1 MTDKRSFVVCYPDPK
16 EAMEALERARFEFQ
30 CLLDYVAHAHPRA
43 LGDEYG
49 YQLEVL
55 REELDDEIQHV
66 WMKHL

>member
-1 MTDKRSFVVCYPDPK
+1 MTDKHSFFVCYPDPK

-55 REELDDEIQHV
+55 REELDDEIQSV

>member
-1 MTDKRSFVVCYPDPK
+1 MTDDQVFAVCLPDPD
-16 EAMEALERARFEFQ
+16 EAMDALRRARFEFE
-30 CLLDYVAHAHPRA
+30 CLLDYVATNHPRA